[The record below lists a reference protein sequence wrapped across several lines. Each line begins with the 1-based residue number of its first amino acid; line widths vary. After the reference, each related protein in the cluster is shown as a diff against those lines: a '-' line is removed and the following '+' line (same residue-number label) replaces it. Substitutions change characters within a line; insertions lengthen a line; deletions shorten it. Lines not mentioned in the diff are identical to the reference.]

1 MISTQVLCLGASSWQ
16 PRPSTTQRPSRS
28 PLIPQSWRLLLV
40 LLFLTFIQVSHTQL
54 DPIRNF
60 CRIFGHQTAVIDN
73 RLYIDGGFI
82 NYNPISQYPANYT
95 SERVCHP
102 AAVLSR
108 LTFVSQI
115 PPSSTSI
122 SQPSPKPAC
131 PLSCPPLHQRTLPCP
146 PFTAPPSGPTNST
159 SDYISLVANLPLRF
173 LVRITTYPRYGLL
186 MPCQK
191 DGNWLP
197 PKTTQIR

>member
-1 MISTQVLCLGASSWQ
+1 MTSTQVLCLGASSWQ

-40 LLFLTFIQVSHTQL
+40 PLFLIIIQVSHAQL

-95 SERVCHP
+95 SEQFCYP

-108 LTFVSQI
+108 LTFVSQT
-115 PPSSTSI
+115 PLSSTST
-122 SQPSPKPAC
+122 SQPSPNPAC
-131 PLSCPPLHQRTLPCP
+131 PLSWPLLHQRTPPSP

-159 SDYISLVANLPLRF
+159 SDCISLAANLLLRF
-173 LVRITTYPRYGLL
+173 LRRITTCPRYGTLTL
-186 MPCQK
+186 CRK
-191 DGNWLP
+191 GGD
-197 PKTTQIR
+197 